1 MTTIDPARWKHH
13 TVTPDQ
19 ALARIEPGM
28 SIFIGTGVAEPLT
41 MVKSLMAS
49 SAANL
54 QDLVL
59 TQIVSF
65 GDAISVRE
73 LQSHKYRLRTFFSGW
88 VASEAIATGRVELIP
103 PVSPGFPNSSS
114 PARSPLTWPSC
125 RSRRPTRRAI
135 AAWGWR

>member
-1 MTTIDPARWKHH
+1 MKPIDSAQWRER
-13 TVTPDQ
+13 TVTPEQ
-19 ALARIEPGM
+19 ALTRIEPGM

-73 LQSHKYRLRTFFSGW
+73 LQSHK
-88 VASEAIATGRVELIP
+88 
-103 PVSPGFPNSSS
+103 
-114 PARSPLTWPSC
+114 
-125 RSRRPTRRAI
+125 
-135 AAWGWR
+135 